1 MMMTTN
7 KFNILKMTM
16 MININK
22 NNNNKYNNNKIKYN
36 KKDILIILITK

>member
-1 MMMTTN
+1 MMMTMN

-22 NNNNKYNNNKIKYN
+22 NNNNKYNNNKMKYN